1 MYPANLPIDLTL
13 EFSLLWMFVFPLDAL
28 SLRPAGSI
36 AVPRL
41 AVLGAANLPF
51 LIGGL
56 FLPGDTE
63 RNPLGMRGNN
73 HVFQPV
79 DQL

>member
-1 MYPANLPIDLTL
+1 MYLANLPIGLTL
-13 EFSLLWMFVFPLDAL
+13 ECSLLWMFVFPLDAL

-36 AVPRL
+36 VVPRP
-41 AVLGAANLPF
+41 AVLDAANLPF

-63 RNPLGMRGNN
+63 RNPLGTGGNN

-79 DQL
+79 EQL